1 LRDDPS
7 VYENNHIDKSWQA
20 DIRRHD
26 NLSRNSTLFY
36 GGEGIQESIDSNNL
50 GDHDRS
56 RGAVYLDY
64 DVRAL
69 KRFSFSL
76 GAREDILSA
85 SHGELSPTFAA
96 GVWLKP
102 GLKLKGSVSRA
113 FGCPATPT
121 STTTTRRTLE
131 ILTCAR
137 SAPGTLR
144 EDCSGILVAASNPK
158 SRFSSGAIAT

>member
-56 RGAVYLDY
+56 RGAV
-64 DVRAL
+64 
-69 KRFSFSL
+69 
-76 GAREDILSA
+76 
-85 SHGELSPTFAA
+85 
-96 GVWLKP
+96 
-102 GLKLKGSVSRA
+102 
-113 FGCPATPT
+113 
-121 STTTTRRTLE
+121 
-131 ILTCAR
+131 
-137 SAPGTLR
+137 
-144 EDCSGILVAASNPK
+144 
-158 SRFSSGAIAT
+158 